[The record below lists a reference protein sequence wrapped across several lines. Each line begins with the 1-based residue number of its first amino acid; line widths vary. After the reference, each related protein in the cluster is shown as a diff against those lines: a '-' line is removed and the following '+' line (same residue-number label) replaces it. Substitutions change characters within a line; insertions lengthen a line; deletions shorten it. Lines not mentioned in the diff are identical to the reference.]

1 MSAQTM
7 TTRGARYVSL
17 WMLCATAFPVPL
29 LAGQVSPSPAPAS
42 SAPSKGSMSGM
53 DAGSMPGM
61 DMSQGK
67 HAAEPSGKLA
77 PAHATS
83 PPAAAS
89 SSMGSMPGM
98 DMAHEKHGKHGTP
111 PAKPAAPARAT
122 SAQPAAAASSMGG
135 MSGMNMST
143 MPGMD
148 MGGTSGM
155 PGMQTPHGQHGAP
168 AVSSSSTPAAPVLPP
183 GPADPA
189 AYLAKLTA
197 MPMTGMDM
205 ADNPRFGKVLINQLE
220 ATRADGVSGQAW
232 DAYAWYGGDIDR
244 LLLRSEG
251 ARSAGHLQEGDIEA
265 LWSHA
270 VAAFWDTTL
279 GVRHDFGAGPA
290 RDWAAFGVQGLAPYW
305 FDIEAT
311 GYVGAGGRTAA
322 RFRAEYELLFT
333 QRLILQPE
341 FETNLYGKSDPAR
354 RLGSGLSD
362 ASLGLR
368 LRYEIRREF
377 APYVGVV
384 WQRTF
389 GGTADFR
396 HAEGRPVFER
406 QIVAGVRVWF

>member
-1 MSAQTM
+1 MSTQTI
-7 TTRGARYVSL
+7 TPRGTRLVSL
-17 WMLCATAFPVPL
+17 WMLCATALTVP
-29 LAGQVSPSPAPAS
+29 AFAQTAPAS
-42 SAPSKGSMSGM
+42 SA
-53 DAGSMPGM
+53 
-61 DMSQGK
+61 
-67 HAAEPSGKLA
+67 
-77 PAHATS
+77 
-83 PPAAAS
+83 
-89 SSMGSMPGM
+89 SSMGDMSDMKMDAMPGM
-98 DMAHEKHGKHGTP
+98 DMAHGKHGTP

-135 MSGMNMST
+135 MSGMNTGT

-148 MGGTSGM
+148 MGGTTGM
-155 PGMQTPHGQHGAP
+155 PGMKASHDQHGAP
-168 AVSSSSTPAAPVLPP
+168 AASSSSSMPAAPALPP

-189 AYLAKLTA
+189 AYLAKLEA

-205 ADNPRFGKVLINQLE
+205 ADDRRLGKVLINQLE
-220 ATRADGVSGQAW
+220 WTHADGVSGQAW
-232 DAYAWYGGDIDR
+232 DAYAWYGGDFNR

-270 VAAFWDTTL
+270 VTAFWDSTL
-279 GVRHDFGAGPA
+279 GVRHDFGAGSA

-322 RFRAEYELLFT
+322 RLKVEYELLFT

-341 FETNLYGKSDPAR
+341 FEANLYGRSDPAR
-354 RLGSGLSD
+354 GLGSGLSD

-377 APYVGVV
+377 APYIGVV
-384 WQRTF
+384 WQRVF
-389 GGTADFR
+389 GATADFR
-396 HAEGRPVFER
+396 RAEGRPVFAR
-406 QIVAGVRVWF
+406 QIVAGVRIWF

>member
-1 MSAQTM
+1 MSAPTI
-7 TTRGARYVSL
+7 TPRGTRLVSL
-17 WMLCATAFPVPL
+17 WMLCATALMVP
-29 LAGQVSPSPAPAS
+29 AFAQTAPAS
-42 SAPSKGSMSGM
+42 SASSMGDMSDMKMG
-53 DAGSMPGM
+53 AMPGM
-61 DMSQGK
+61 DM
-67 HAAEPSGKLA
+67 
-77 PAHATS
+77 T
-83 PPAAAS
+83 
-89 SSMGSMPGM
+89 
-98 DMAHEKHGKHGTP
+98 HEKHGKHGAP

-122 SAQPAAAASSMGG
+122 SAQLAAASSSMGG
-135 MSGMNMST
+135 

-148 MGGTSGM
+148 MGAM
-155 PGMQTPHGQHGAP
+155 PGMKTSHGQRSAP
-168 AVSSSSTPAAPVLPP
+168 ATSSTSTPAAPALPP

-189 AYLAKLTA
+189 AYLAKLES

-220 ATRADGVSGQAW
+220 ATRADGITGQAW
-232 DAYAWYGGDIDR
+232 DAYAWYGGDFNR

-251 ARSAGHLQEGDIEA
+251 ARSAGQLQEGDIEA

-270 VAAFWDTTL
+270 IATFWDSTL

-290 RDWAAFGVQGLAPYW
+290 RDWVAFGVQGIAPYW
-305 FDIEAT
+305 FNLEAT
-311 GYVGAGGRTAA
+311 GYVGSGGRTAA
-322 RFRAEYELLFT
+322 RLKAEYELLFT

-341 FETNLYGKSDPAR
+341 FEANLYGRSDPAR

-377 APYVGVV
+377 APYIGVV
-384 WQRTF
+384 WQRVF

-396 HAEGRPVFER
+396 RAENKSVFDR

>member
-1 MSAQTM
+1 MSTQTM
-7 TTRGARYVSL
+7 TPRGTRFVSL
-17 WMLCATAFPVPL
+17 WMLCATALTAPAF
-29 LAGQVSPSPAPAS
+29 AQTAPAS
-42 SAPSKGSMSGM
+42 SASSMGDMSDMKMG
-53 DAGSMPGM
+53 AMPGM
-61 DMSQGK
+61 DM
-67 HAAEPSGKLA
+67 
-77 PAHATS
+77 T
-83 PPAAAS
+83 
-89 SSMGSMPGM
+89 
-98 DMAHEKHGKHGTP
+98 HGKHGAP

-122 SAQPAAAASSMGG
+122 SAQPAAASSSMGG
-135 MSGMNMST
+135 MSGMDMGA

-148 MGGTSGM
+148 MSGTSGM
-155 PGMQTPHGQHGAP
+155 PGMKTSHGQHSAP
-168 AVSSSSTPAAPVLPP
+168 AASPTTTPAAPALPP

-189 AYLAKLTA
+189 ACLAKLEA

-220 ATRADGVSGQAW
+220 ARRADGVSGQAW
-232 DAYAWYGGDIDR
+232 DAQAWYGGDFNR

-270 VAAFWDTTL
+270 VTAFWDSTL
-279 GVRHDFGAGPA
+279 GVRHDFGIGPG
-290 RDWAAFGVQGLAPYW
+290 RDWAAFGVQGIAPYW
-305 FDIEAT
+305 FNLEAT

-322 RFRAEYELLFT
+322 RFKAEYELLIT

-341 FETNLYGKSDPAR
+341 LESNLYGRADPAR

-377 APYVGVV
+377 APYIGVV
-384 WQRTF
+384 WQRVF

-396 HAEGRPVFER
+396 RAESKSVFDR
-406 QIVAGVRVWF
+406 QIVAGVRIWF

>member
-1 MSAQTM
+1 MSTQTM
-7 TTRGARYVSL
+7 TPRGTRLVSL
-17 WMLCATAFPVPL
+17 WMLCATALMVP
-29 LAGQVSPSPAPAS
+29 AFAQTAPAS
-42 SAPSKGSMSGM
+42 SASSMGDMSDMKMG
-53 DAGSMPGM
+53 AMPGM
-61 DMSQGK
+61 DM
-67 HAAEPSGKLA
+67 
-77 PAHATS
+77 T
-83 PPAAAS
+83 
-89 SSMGSMPGM
+89 
-98 DMAHEKHGKHGTP
+98 HEKHGKHGAP

-122 SAQPAAAASSMGG
+122 SAQLAAASSSMGG
-135 MSGMNMST
+135 

-148 MGGTSGM
+148 MGSMPGMDTGSTSGM
-155 PGMQTPHGQHGAP
+155 PGMKTSHGQHGAP
-168 AVSSSSTPAAPVLPP
+168 AAPSTSMPAAPALPP

-189 AYLAKLTA
+189 AYLAKLES

-205 ADNPRFGKVLINQLE
+205 DDNPRFGKVLINQLE
-220 ATRADGVSGQAW
+220 VTRADGVSGQAW
-232 DAYAWYGGDIDR
+232 DAYAWYGGDFNR

-270 VAAFWDTTL
+270 VTAFWDSTL

-322 RFRAEYELLFT
+322 RFKAEYELLFT

-341 FETNLYGKSDPAR
+341 FEANLYGRSDPAR
-354 RLGSGLSD
+354 GLGSGLSD

-377 APYVGVV
+377 APYIGVV
-384 WQRTF
+384 WQRVF

-396 HAEGRPVFER
+396 RAENKSVFER
-406 QIVAGVRVWF
+406 QIVAGVRIWF

>member
-7 TTRGARYVSL
+7 TPRGTRLVSL
-17 WMLCATAFPVPL
+17 WMLCASVLTAPAF
-29 LAGQVSPSPAPAS
+29 AQTAPAS
-42 SAPSKGSMSGM
+42 SASSMGDMSDMKMG
-53 DAGSMPGM
+53 AMPGM
-61 DMSQGK
+61 DMTHEKHGK
-67 HAAEPSGKLA
+67 HGTPPAKLA
-77 PAHATS
+77 APARATS
-83 PPAAAS
+83 AQPAVAS

-98 DMAHEKHGKHGTP
+98 DMGA
-111 PAKPAAPARAT
+111 
-122 SAQPAAAASSMGG
+122 
-135 MSGMNMST
+135 
-143 MPGMD
+143 MPGMK
-148 MGGTSGM
+148 TS
-155 PGMQTPHGQHGAP
+155 HGQRSAP
-168 AVSSSSTPAAPVLPP
+168 ATSSTSTPAAPALPP

-189 AYLAKLTA
+189 AYLAKLES

-220 ATRADGVSGQAW
+220 ATRADGITGQAW
-232 DAYAWYGGDIDR
+232 DAYAWYGGDFNR

-251 ARSAGHLQEGDIEA
+251 ARSAGQLQEGDIEA

-270 VAAFWDTTL
+270 IATFWDSTL

-290 RDWAAFGVQGLAPYW
+290 RDWVAFGVQGIAPYW
-305 FDIEAT
+305 FNLEAT
-311 GYVGAGGRTAA
+311 GYVGSGGRTAA
-322 RFRAEYELLFT
+322 RLKAEYELLFT

-341 FETNLYGKSDPAR
+341 FEANLYGRSDPAR

-377 APYVGVV
+377 APYIGVV
-384 WQRTF
+384 WQRVF

-396 HAEGRPVFER
+396 RAENKSVFDR

>member
-7 TTRGARYVSL
+7 TPRGTCLVSL
-17 WMLCATAFPVPL
+17 WMLCATALTVP
-29 LAGQVSPSPAPAS
+29 AFAQTAPAS
-42 SAPSKGSMSGM
+42 SASSMGDMSDMKMG
-53 DAGSMPGM
+53 AMPGM
-61 DMSQGK
+61 DMTHEKHGK
-67 HAAEPSGKLA
+67 HGTPPAKLA
-77 PAHATS
+77 APARATS
-83 PPAAAS
+83 AQPAVAS

-98 DMAHEKHGKHGTP
+98 DMGA
-111 PAKPAAPARAT
+111 
-122 SAQPAAAASSMGG
+122 
-135 MSGMNMST
+135 
-143 MPGMD
+143 MPGMK
-148 MGGTSGM
+148 TS
-155 PGMQTPHGQHGAP
+155 HGQRSAP
-168 AVSSSSTPAAPVLPP
+168 ATSSTSTPAAPALPP

-189 AYLAKLTA
+189 AYLAKLES

-220 ATRADGVSGQAW
+220 ATRADGITGQAW
-232 DAYAWYGGDIDR
+232 DAYAWYGGDFNR

-251 ARSAGHLQEGDIEA
+251 ARSAGQLQEGDIEA

-270 VAAFWDTTL
+270 IATFWDSTL

-290 RDWAAFGVQGLAPYW
+290 RDWVAFGVQGIAPYW
-305 FDIEAT
+305 FNLEAT
-311 GYVGAGGRTAA
+311 GYVGSGGRTAA
-322 RFRAEYELLFT
+322 RLKAEYELLFT

-341 FETNLYGKSDPAR
+341 FEANLYGRSDPAR

-377 APYVGVV
+377 APYIGVV
-384 WQRTF
+384 WQRVF

-396 HAEGRPVFER
+396 RAENKSVFDR

>member
-1 MSAQTM
+1 MSTQTM
-7 TTRGARYVSL
+7 TPRGTRLVSL
-17 WMLCATAFPVPL
+17 WMLCAFVLTAPAF
-29 LAGQVSPSPAPAS
+29 AQTAPAS
-42 SAPSKGSMSGM
+42 SA
-53 DAGSMPGM
+53 
-61 DMSQGK
+61 
-67 HAAEPSGKLA
+67 
-77 PAHATS
+77 
-83 PPAAAS
+83 
-89 SSMGSMPGM
+89 SSMGDMSDMKMDAMPGM
-98 DMAHEKHGKHGTP
+98 DMAHEKHGRHGTQ
-111 PAKPAAPARAT
+111 PAKPAAPARTT

-135 MSGMNMST
+135 MSGMNTGT

-148 MGGTSGM
+148 MGGTTGR
-155 PGMQTPHGQHGAP
+155 PGMKASHDQHGAP
-168 AVSSSSTPAAPVLPP
+168 AASSSSSMPAAPALPP

-189 AYLAKLTA
+189 AYLAKLEA

-205 ADNPRFGKVLINQLE
+205 ADDRRFGKVLINQLE
-220 ATRADGVSGQAW
+220 WTHADGVSGQAW
-232 DAYAWYGGDIDR
+232 DAQAWYGGDFNR

-270 VAAFWDTTL
+270 VTAFWDSTL

-311 GYVGAGGRTAA
+311 GYIGAGGRTAA
-322 RFRAEYELLFT
+322 RFKAEYELLFT

-341 FETNLYGKSDPAR
+341 FEANLYGRSDPAR
-354 RLGSGLSD
+354 GLGSGLSD

-377 APYVGVV
+377 APYIGVV
-384 WQRTF
+384 WQRVF

-396 HAEGRPVFER
+396 RAENKSVFER
-406 QIVAGVRVWF
+406 QIVAGVRIWF

>member
-7 TTRGARYVSL
+7 TPRGTRLVSL
-17 WMLCATAFPVPL
+17 WMLCASVLTAPAF
-29 LAGQVSPSPAPAS
+29 AQTAPAS
-42 SAPSKGSMSGM
+42 SASTMGDMSGM
-53 DAGSMPGM
+53 KMGAMPGM
-61 DMSQGK
+61 DMAHEK
-67 HAAEPSGKLA
+67 HGAPPAKLA
-77 PAHATS
+77 APARATS
-83 PPAAAS
+83 AQPAAAS

-98 DMAHEKHGKHGTP
+98 DMGAMPGMKTSHGQHRA
-111 PAKPAAPARAT
+111 PAASPSATPAAPA
-122 SAQPAAAASSMGG
+122 
-135 MSGMNMST
+135 
-143 MPGMD
+143 
-148 MGGTSGM
+148 
-155 PGMQTPHGQHGAP
+155 
-168 AVSSSSTPAAPVLPP
+168 LPP

-189 AYLAKLTA
+189 AYLAKLES

-205 ADNPRFGKVLINQLE
+205 ADDRRFGKVLINQLE
-220 ATRADGVSGQAW
+220 WTHADGVSGQAW
-232 DAYAWYGGDIDR
+232 DAYAWYGGDFNR

-251 ARSAGHLQEGDIEA
+251 ARSAGHLREGDIEA

-270 VAAFWDTTL
+270 VTAFWDSTL

-322 RFRAEYELLFT
+322 RLKVEYELLFT

-341 FETNLYGKSDPAR
+341 FEANLYGRSDPAR

-377 APYVGVV
+377 APYIGVV
-384 WQRTF
+384 WQRVF
-389 GGTADFR
+389 GGTAGFR
-396 HAEGRPVFER
+396 RAENKSVFDR